1 MMWHKLPG
9 FAVERLFTMTRRVP
23 VRGGPYSKCVD
34 ARIAQGLLATW
45 ITILGSS
52 IVGCG
57 IPLACAPCALRND
70 PRENALDEVWS
81 WAGRTGETDSCRI
94 NAMQHCIAAA
104 VLADD
109 CGSRCAVW
117 AGEILE
123 ILQGDGDPMDKHN
136 NEQGSQCNGSMD
148 NIAIR
153 CCEDMLDAGGLRTD
167 GSCD

>member
-1 MMWHKLPG
+1 MFWHKLPKS
-9 FAVERLFTMTRRVP
+9 AIELLATMSNS
-23 VRGGPYSKCVD
+23 VRAMFSSKYLD
-34 ARIAQGLLATW
+34 ARIAQGLLVAW

-52 IVGCG
+52 VVGCG

-70 PRENALDEVWS
+70 PRENALDEVRS
-81 WAGRTGETDSCRI
+81 WADRRGDTDSCRI
-94 NAMQHCIAAA
+94 NAMKHCVAAA
-104 VLADD
+104 VLADA

-148 NIAIR
+148 NIAIE
-153 CCEDMLDAGGLRTD
+153 CCEELLAAGALRTD